1 MLEWHEYVEQLLQ
14 SESAFDGLSLSFGEN
29 QKDTGIP
36 PIIKSSILM
45 LDKMIQHQG
54 KYNIIVFPERVQSI
68 FIFTLMKLM
77 HNIAQG
83 KIERHYDPATFHP
96 GEKLKLDNAIVE
108 FMGLEERDGK
118 PYLKIRL
125 APDKNNGDGP
135 VVHSMPIEFSP
146 FFQRTNTER
155 RLSKNKQFAIARKE
169 VEKRIADLPPN
180 EQQLAVLVDYKT
192 HMNSSIFSMT
202 SIISA
207 KETIAGCRLCGK
219 RISDILL
226 IGQTDYAGAVRNVGA
241 GQLAGIPSIVLAP
254 DMYAIS
260 AAVENGHPIQS
271 IIIDA
276 SDSNRILT
284 QMDALDDLMRLG
296 VPITCVT
303 DVVNSFD
310 LYPFEM
316 RGFNIW
322 RWDESS
328 ITHKLYDATIL
339 PLDRKIRNYATRKVE
354 YLQVDGHE
362 ISGAIRKL
370 SSHRSES
377 KDSSAPMMRI
387 FDSLNSL
394 AFTALRE
401 TVPFDGSD
409 IERAALLLNN
419 TIQVLTS
426 EKPFLAPGLYEDYKE
441 IINHLTKI
449 YSPGYQL
456 PKQTVLSKYLQA
468 ENHKDICI
476 VVPERSNKEHVQT
489 YWQTW
494 CRHRGLRTIIRV
506 LHPAEYYSVN
516 CTAFSAT
523 IVVGWLKRAIMRK
536 ILYSFNTQQYI
547 ILLYDYEHR
556 WKNYDTTKWNSA
568 LKNSG
573 NKTIITRSFN
583 SDQLS
588 ISTSPFAEAPGP
600 ESTEMPEVDE
610 LNEIELILR
619 ENKYR
624 QYVASGGTKSAE
636 ATTEAIPVNYVGG
649 FLAFYRTGHKVIS
662 ATKVITQDAERVDPI
677 LPDKLQVG
685 DFVVVREAA
694 RDLIKEM
701 ADILLSNSGKHG
713 FRELATKWK
722 EALEIEQLF
731 STPEQIYQKLVD
743 AGCTK
748 GYQAVRDWLTDEDM
762 IAPQQKQ
769 DLQYI
774 AAITENSVI
783 NELLDQIFDAA
794 QEVRSAHVQAGRVL
808 SAQLR
813 SRIVEA
819 LEGYG
824 DIDPFNI
831 WEPIEMTV
839 DGIGP
844 VRILKIIDVGA
855 PIVVDIADT
864 NRLIEE

>member
-14 SESAFDGLSLSFGEN
+14 NESAFDDISLSFGEDQN
-29 QKDTGIP
+29 DTGIP

-45 LDKMIQHQG
+45 LDKMIEHQG

-83 KIERHYDPATFHP
+83 KIEKMYDPSAFQS
-96 GEKLKLDNAIVE
+96 GEKLKLGNAVVE
-108 FMGLEERDGK
+108 FLGLEERDGK
-118 PYLKIRL
+118 ICLKIRL
-125 APDKNNGDGP
+125 ADLISSAP
-135 VVHSMPIEFSP
+135 VEFFP
-146 FFQRTNTER
+146 FFQRTSTQR
-155 RLSKNKQFAIARKE
+155 GLSKYEQFFAAKKE
-169 VEKRIADLPPN
+169 AESQITYLSPD
-180 EQQLAVLVDYKT
+180 EQQLAVLSDYKT
-192 HMNSSIFSMT
+192 HMNSSIFNMT
-202 SIISA
+202 SIISV
-207 KETIAGCRLCGK
+207 KEMIAGCRLCGK

-226 IGQTDYAGAVRNVGA
+226 IGQADYTGVVRNVGA
-241 GQLAGIPSIVLAP
+241 GQLSGIPSIVLAP
-254 DMYAIS
+254 DMYAVS
-260 AAVENGHPIQS
+260 AAYKNGHPVQS
-271 IIIDA
+271 VIIDA
-276 SDSNRILT
+276 SDSSRILT
-284 QMDALDDLMRLG
+284 QMDALDDLMRLD

-303 DVVNSFD
+303 DIVNSFD
-310 LYPFEM
+310 LQPFEM

-328 ITHKLYDATIL
+328 ITHKLYDVTAL
-339 PLDRKIRNYATRKVE
+339 PLDRKIRNCATRKVE
-354 YLQVDGHE
+354 YLKADGHE
-362 ISGAIRKL
+362 ISDAIRRL

-377 KDSSAPMMRI
+377 KESSVQMMRI
-387 FDSLNSL
+387 FDSLSSL
-394 AFTALRE
+394 AFTALRK
-401 TVPFDGSD
+401 TVPFGSSD
-409 IERAALLLNN
+409 IERADLLLNDAVR
-419 TIQVLTS
+419 VLAS
-426 EKPFLAPGLYEDYKE
+426 EKPFLAPGLYEDHKE
-441 IINHLTKI
+441 IINCLTKI
-449 YSPGYQL
+449 YSSGYQL
-456 PKQTVLSKYLQA
+456 LKQTVLSERLQA
-468 ENHKDICI
+468 ENYKDICI
-476 VVPERSNKEHVQT
+476 VVPERSDKEHVRI

-494 CRHRGLRTIIRV
+494 CHQRSLRTIVRV
-506 LHPAEYYSVN
+506 LHPAEYYSVS

-547 ILLYDYEHR
+547 VLLYDYERR
-556 WKNYDTTKWNSA
+556 WKSYDTAKWDSA
-568 LKNSG
+568 LKSSG

-583 SDQLS
+583 SDQLN
-588 ISTSPFAEAPGP
+588 ISTNRFTQAPGP
-600 ESTEMPEVDE
+600 EPAEMPEVDE

-619 ENKYR
+619 ENKFR
-624 QYVASGGTKSAE
+624 QYVASGGMKSAQATAE
-636 ATTEAIPVNYVGG
+636 AVPVNYVGG

-662 ATKVITQDAERVDPI
+662 ATKVITQDAEKIDAI

-685 DFVVVREAA
+685 DFVVVREAD
-694 RDLIKEM
+694 RDIIKEM
-701 ADILLSNSGKHG
+701 ADIMLSNSGKHG
-713 FRELATKWK
+713 LRELATKWK

-731 STPEQIYQKLVD
+731 STPEEIYQKLAD

-748 GYQAVRDWLTDEDM
+748 GYQAVRGWLVDEDV

-794 QEVRSAHVQAGRVL
+794 QEVKSAHVQAGRVL

-819 LEGYG
+819 LESYG

-844 VRILKIIDVGA
+844 VKILKIIDVGL

>member
-14 SESAFDGLSLSFGEN
+14 SESAFDGISLSFGGDPN
-29 QKDTGIP
+29 DIGVP

-83 KIERHYDPATFHP
+83 KIESLYNPAAFHP
-96 GEKLKLDNAIVE
+96 GEKLKLGNAVVE

-118 PYLKIRL
+118 PCLKIRL
-125 APDKNNGDGP
+125 ADLDCSAP
-135 VVHSMPIEFSP
+135 VEFFP
-146 FFQRTNTER
+146 FFQRTDTQR
-155 RLSKNKQFAIARKE
+155 RLSKYAQFVAA
-169 VEKRIADLPPN
+169 KREAESQITYLSPD
-180 EQQLAVLVDYKT
+180 EQQLAIFSDYKT
-192 HMNSSIFSMT
+192 HLNSSIFNMT

-226 IGQTDYAGAVRNVGA
+226 IGQADFTGAIQNVGA
-241 GQLAGIPSIVLAP
+241 GQLTGIPSIVLAS

-260 AAVENGHPIQS
+260 SAVENGHPVQS

-276 SDSNRILT
+276 SDSNRIFT
-284 QMDALDDLMRLG
+284 QMDELDGLMRLG

-310 LYPFEM
+310 LQPFEI
-316 RGFNIW
+316 REFNIW

-328 ITHKLYDATIL
+328 ITPQLYDVTPL
-339 PLDRKIRNYATRKVE
+339 PLDRKIRNCATRKVE
-354 YLQVDGHE
+354 FLEVDGYE
-362 ISGAIRKL
+362 ISDAIRRL
-370 SSHRSES
+370 ASHRSES
-377 KDSSAPMMRI
+377 KEQSVQMMRM
-387 FDSLNSL
+387 FDSLNIL
-394 AFTALRE
+394 AFAALRE
-401 TVPFDGSD
+401 TVPFCSSD
-409 IERAALLLNN
+409 IERAGLLLNDFLR
-419 TIQVLTS
+419 TLAS
-426 EKPFLAPGLYEDYKE
+426 EAPFIAPDVYENYKE
-441 IINHLTKI
+441 AIACLKKI

-456 PKQTVLSKYLQA
+456 LKLKALSEHLQI

-476 VVPERSNKEHVQT
+476 VVPERSDKEHVQV
-489 YWQTW
+489 YWQSW
-494 CRHRGLRTIIRV
+494 CRQRGLRTIVHV
-506 LHPAEYYSVN
+506 LHPAEYYSAS

-523 IVVGWLKRAIMRK
+523 VIAGWLKRAIMRK
-536 ILYSFNTQQYI
+536 ILHSFNTQQYI
-547 ILLYDYEHR
+547 VLLYDYERR
-556 WKNYDTTKWNSA
+556 WKSYDIAKWDSA
-568 LKNSG
+568 LKSSG
-573 NKTIITRSFN
+573 NKTIIAHSFSN
-583 SDQLS
+583 DQLS
-588 ISTSPFAEAPGP
+588 ISTRRFEESFKP
-600 ESTEMPEVDE
+600 ELDEISDVDE

-619 ENKYR
+619 ENKFR
-624 QYVASGGTKSAE
+624 QYVASGGMKSAD
-636 ATTEAIPVNYVGG
+636 ATAEAIPVNYVGG
-649 FLAFYRTGHKVIS
+649 FLAFYRTGHKVIF
-662 ATKVITQDAERVDPI
+662 ATKVITQDSEIIETI
-677 LPDKLQVG
+677 LPDELRVG
-685 DFVVVREAA
+685 DFVVVREAD

-701 ADILLSNSGKHG
+701 ADIMLSNSGKHG
-713 FRELATKWK
+713 LRELATKWK
-722 EALEIEQLF
+722 EALEIELLF

-748 GYQAVRDWLTDEDM
+748 GYQAVRKWLTDEDM
-762 IAPQQKQ
+762 IAPKQKQ
-769 DLQYI
+769 DIQYI
-774 AAITENSVI
+774 AAITENNVI
-783 NELLDQIFDAA
+783 NELVDQIFDAA

-819 LEGYG
+819 LGSYG

-844 VRILKIIDVGA
+844 VKVLKIIEVGS
-855 PIVVDIADT
+855 PIVVDITDT

>member
-14 SESAFDGLSLSFGEN
+14 SESVFDGISLSFGEN
-29 QKDTGIP
+29 QDDTGIP
-36 PIIKSSILM
+36 PIILSSILM

-68 FIFTLMKLM
+68 FIFTLIKLL
-77 HNIAQG
+77 HNISEG
-83 KIERHYDPATFHP
+83 KIERNYDPSSFIR
-96 GEKLKLDNAIVE
+96 GEKLKFGNAIME
-108 FMGLEERDGK
+108 FIEIEERDGIHCIQVK
-118 PYLKIRL
+118 MADLDTYS
-125 APDKNNGDGP
+125 APIHFLP
-135 VVHSMPIEFSP
+135 L
-146 FFQRTNTER
+146 FQRTNTQR
-155 RLSKNKQFAIARKE
+155 GLSTYAQFVEARKKAKDQTIY
-169 VEKRIADLPPN
+169 VSPD
-180 EQQLAVLVDYKT
+180 EQKLSVLADYKT
-192 HMNSSIFSMT
+192 HMNSSIFNTT

-207 KETIAGCRLCGK
+207 KEAIADFRLCGK
-219 RISDILL
+219 KISDILL
-226 IGQTDYAGAVRNVGA
+226 IGQADYTGDVRNVGA
-241 GQLAGIPSIVLAP
+241 GQLAGVPSIVLAP
-254 DMYAIS
+254 DMYAIL
-260 AAVENGHPIQS
+260 AASENGHPIQS

-303 DVVNSFD
+303 DTVNSFD
-310 LYPFEM
+310 LQLFEM

-328 ITHKLYDATIL
+328 ITHKLYDIISL
-339 PLDRKIRNYATRKVE
+339 PLDRKIRNCATRKVE
-354 YLQVDGHE
+354 YLEADGHE
-362 ISGAIRKL
+362 ISDAIRRL

-377 KDSSAPMMRI
+377 KDSSAQMMRA

-401 TVPFDGSD
+401 TVPFASSD
-409 IERAALLLNN
+409 VERAGLKLDDSIRMLA
-419 TIQVLTS
+419 S
-426 EKPFLAPGLYEDYKE
+426 EKPFLAPDIYEDYKE
-441 IINHLTKI
+441 VISCLKKV
-449 YSPGYQL
+449 YAPGYRL
-456 PKQTVLSKYLQA
+456 FKQAVLSKHLLA
-468 ENHKDICI
+468 EKYKDICI
-476 VVPERSNKEHVQT
+476 VVPERSDKEHVQA

-494 CRHRGLRTIIRV
+494 CCQRGLHTIVRV
-506 LHPAEYYSVN
+506 LHPAEYYSAS

-547 ILLYDYEHR
+547 VLLYDYERR
-556 WKNYDTTKWNSA
+556 WKSYDTAKWNSA
-568 LKNSG
+568 LKNSS

-583 SDQLS
+583 SDQFS
-588 ISTSPFAEAPGP
+588 ISTKRFTEAPMLEP
-600 ESTEMPEVDE
+600 SVAPDVDE

-619 ENKYR
+619 ENKFR
-624 QYVASGGTKSAE
+624 QYVANGGTKSAE
-636 ATTEAIPVNYVGG
+636 ATAEAVPVNYVGG

-662 ATKVITQDAERVDPI
+662 ATKVITQDAEKIDTI
-677 LPDKLQVG
+677 FPDKLQVG
-685 DFVVVREAA
+685 DFVVVREAD
-694 RDLIKEM
+694 RDIIKEM
-701 ADILLSNSGKHG
+701 ADIMLSDSGKQG
-713 FRELATKWK
+713 LRELAMKWK

-731 STPEQIYQKLVD
+731 STPEEIYQKLAD

-748 GYQAVRDWLTDEDM
+748 GYQAVRSWLVDDDV

-774 AAITENSVI
+774 ATITENSVI

-794 QEVRSAHVQAGRVL
+794 QEVKSAHVQAGRIL

-819 LEGYG
+819 LESYG

-844 VRILKIIDVGA
+844 VKILKIIDVGS
-855 PIVVDIADT
+855 PVVVDIANT

>member
-14 SESAFDGLSLSFGEN
+14 SESVFDGISLSFGEN
-29 QKDTGIP
+29 QDDTGVP

-45 LDKMIQHQG
+45 LDKMIKHQG
-54 KYNIIVFPERVQSI
+54 QYNIIIFPERVQSI
-68 FIFTLMKLM
+68 FIFTLMKLL

-83 KIERHYDPATFHP
+83 KIESLYDPAAFHP
-96 GEKLKLDNAIVE
+96 GEKLKLGNAVVE

-118 PYLKIRL
+118 PCLKIRL
-125 APDKNNGDGP
+125 ADLINSAP
-135 VVHSMPIEFSP
+135 VDFFP
-146 FFQRTNTER
+146 FFQRTSTQR
-155 RLSKNKQFAIARKE
+155 GLSKYEQFFAAKKE
-169 VEKRIADLPPN
+169 AESQITYLSPD
-180 EQQLAVLVDYKT
+180 EQQLAVLSDHKT
-192 HMNSSIFSMT
+192 HMNSSIFNMT

-207 KETIAGCRLCGK
+207 KETIADCRLCGK
-219 RISDILL
+219 KISDILL
-226 IGQTDYAGAVRNVGA
+226 IGQADYTGDVRNIGA
-241 GQLAGIPSIVLAP
+241 GQLTGIPSIVLAP

-260 AAVENGHPIQS
+260 AASENGHPIQS
-271 IIIDA
+271 VIIDA

-303 DVVNSFD
+303 DIVNSFD
-310 LYPFEM
+310 LQLFEM

-328 ITHKLYDATIL
+328 ITHKLYDITSL
-339 PLDRKIRNYATRKVE
+339 PLDRKIRNCATRKVE
-354 YLQVDGHE
+354 YLEADGHE
-362 ISGAIRKL
+362 ISDAICRL

-377 KDSSAPMMRI
+377 KDSSAQMMQV
-387 FDSLNSL
+387 FYSLNSL

-401 TVPFDGSD
+401 TVSFSSGD
-409 IERAALLLNN
+409 IERAGIRLNDA
-419 TIQVLTS
+419 IRVLAS
-426 EKPFLAPGLYEDYKE
+426 EKPFLAPDIYEDYKE
-441 IINHLTKI
+441 VISCFKKV
-449 YSPGYQL
+449 YAPGYQL
-456 PKQTVLSKYLQA
+456 FKQAVLSEHLLAEKY
-468 ENHKDICI
+468 KDICI
-476 VVPERSNKEHVQT
+476 VVPERSDKEHVQA

-494 CRHRGLRTIIRV
+494 CRQRGLRTIVRV
-506 LHPAEYYSVN
+506 LHPAEYYSVS

-536 ILYSFNTQQYI
+536 ILYSFNTRQYI
-547 ILLYDYEHR
+547 VLLYDYERR
-556 WKNYDTTKWNSA
+556 WKGYDTAKWDSA
-568 LKNSG
+568 LKSSG

-588 ISTSPFAEAPGP
+588 ISTSRFTEAPRLEP
-600 ESTEMPEVDE
+600 SVAPDVDE

-619 ENKYR
+619 ENKFR
-624 QYVASGGTKSAE
+624 QYVANGGAKSAE
-636 ATTEAIPVNYVGG
+636 ATAEAIPVNYVGG

-662 ATKVITQDAERVDPI
+662 ATKVITQDAEKIDTI
-677 LPDKLQVG
+677 FPDKLQVG
-685 DFVVVREAA
+685 DFVVVREAD

-701 ADILLSNSGKHG
+701 ADIMLSNSGKHG
-713 FRELATKWK
+713 LRELATKWK

-731 STPEQIYQKLVD
+731 STSEEIYRKLV
-743 AGCTK
+743 ASGCTK

-794 QEVRSAHVQAGRVL
+794 QEVRSAHVQAGRIL

-819 LEGYG
+819 LESYS

-831 WEPIEMTV
+831 WEPIEMMV

-844 VRILKIIDVGA
+844 VKILKIIDVGS
-855 PIVVDIADT
+855 PIVVDIANT